1 MMNRI
6 LTATAA
12 LALAACSSN
21 GAGIRPLGNDLPAD
35 PAARITPQPAV
46 LTAKERLVGAI
57 EANGCALTADNVGAV
72 LTQATIS
79 REELIEL
86 TPQLQAEGRV
96 ETAGD
101 GAIRVTSDRCI

>member
-1 MMNRI
+1 MIARI
-6 LTATAA
+6 LTVTAVVS
-12 LALAACSSN
+12 LAACSST
-21 GAGIRPLGNDLPAD
+21 GAGIRPLGNNLPAN

-46 LTAKERLVGAI
+46 LAPKDRLVGAI
-57 EANGCALTADNVGAV
+57 EANGCALTAENVAAV

-79 REELIEL
+79 REELITL

>member
-1 MMNRI
+1 MIMRL
-6 LTATAA
+6 LTVTAVLGLSACATV
-12 LALAACSSN
+12 
-21 GAGIRPLGNDLPAD
+21 GVRPLGNDLPAN

-57 EANGCALTADNVGAV
+57 EANGCALTAENVGTV

-79 REELIEL
+79 REELITL

>member
-1 MMNRI
+1 MIARI
-6 LTATAA
+6 ASA
-12 LALAACSSN
+12 LAVLSLAACASS
-21 GAGIRPLGNDLPAD
+21 GTGIRPLGNNLPAN
-35 PAARITPQPAV
+35 PVPVATPQPAV

-57 EANGCALTADNVGAV
+57 ESNGCALTADNVGAV

-79 REELIEL
+79 REELVQL

-96 ETAGD
+96 ETSGD

>member
-1 MMNRI
+1 MITRI
-6 LTATAA
+6 LSVTAI

-21 GAGIRPLGNDLPAD
+21 GSGIGRLGNNLPAN
-35 PAARITPQPAV
+35 PVPRATAQPAV

-72 LTQATIS
+72 LSQATIS
-79 REELIEL
+79 REELIDL

-101 GAIRVTSDRCI
+101 GAIRVMSDRCI